1 MNLEITENI
10 ESESN
15 GKIVLPRESLGET
28 SM

>member
-28 SM
+28 SR

>member
-15 GKIVLPRESLGET
+15 GKIVLPSESLGET
-28 SM
+28 SR